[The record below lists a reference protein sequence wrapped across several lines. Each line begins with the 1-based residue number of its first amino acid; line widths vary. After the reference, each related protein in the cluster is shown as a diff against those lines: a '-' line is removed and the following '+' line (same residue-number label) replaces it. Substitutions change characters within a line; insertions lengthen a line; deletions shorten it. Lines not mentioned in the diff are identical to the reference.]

1 MIRRLLGALVLLM
14 SLSSIAFA
22 ESPYSGTPYSA
33 KAFEPGCR
41 VIADATRPADIIQ
54 AANAGKCIGAVQA
67 IALLNDL
74 IEKSMRHCVP
84 TETTV
89 VEQIK
94 VITKFMDGHP
104 ERMNQDF
111 VRVAM
116 LAFYE
121 AWPCR

>member
-1 MIRRLLGALVLLM
+1 M
-14 SLSSIAFA
+14 SLSPVAFA
-22 ESPYSGTPYSA
+22 ETPYAGTPYSA

-67 IALLNDL
+67 ITLLNDL
-74 IEKSMRHCVP
+74 IQESTRPCVP
-84 TETTV
+84 RETTV

-94 VITKFMDGHP
+94 AVTKFMDGHP

>member
-1 MIRRLLGALVLLM
+1 MMRRLLGALVLPM
-14 SLSSIAFA
+14 SLSSIGY
-22 ESPYSGTPYSA
+22 SGTPYSGTPYSA

-74 IEKSMRHCVP
+74 IQESMRHCVP
-84 TETTV
+84 KETTV
-89 VEQIK
+89 VGQIK

>member
-1 MIRRLLGALVLLM
+1 M
-14 SLSSIAFA
+14 SLSSIALA
-22 ESPYSGTPYSA
+22 ETPYAGTPYSA

-41 VIADATRPADIIQ
+41 AIADATRPAGIIQ
-54 AANAGKCIGAVQA
+54 AADAGKCIGAVQA

-74 IEKSMRHCVP
+74 ITESMRPCVP
-84 TETTV
+84 KETTV

-94 VITKFMDGHP
+94 AITKFMDGHP

>member
-1 MIRRLLGALVLLM
+1 M
-14 SLSSIAFA
+14 SLSSVSCA
-22 ESPYSGTPYSA
+22 ENLYSGTPYSA

-41 VIADATRPADIIQ
+41 VIADAARPADIIQ

-67 IALLNDL
+67 ISLLNDV
-74 IEKSMRHCVP
+74 IKESMRPCLP
-84 TETTV
+84 RETTV

-94 VITKFMDGHP
+94 AITKFMDSHP

-111 VRVAM
+111 VRVAL

-121 AWPCR
+121 TWPCH